1 MLQPIFFFIFT
12 DALFGLFSGQYWIHF
27 FPVHCYFPG
36 SIVTLREAKCDLMC
50 LEAVVN
56 LKLNWSD
63 TAAVFILAL
72 IKARDSS
79 RFNCLWI
86 VRAVHVPPQLF
97 KYLHLFKLAGN
108 SWADSVTTYKKIY
121 PLILLLNINI
131 HIVRKCLWKQ
141 WPDPNKNTQN
151 PDFTEEWS
159 YIHAKFAG
167 ALFCSGSFDFLSCV
181 RFLAKWRMLSWACR
195 LLS

>member
-1 MLQPIFFFIFT
+1 MEDRYVTSLQYILRPGMGHNMCTNYNINTFTTCCHKCYSRFSSLFFT

-108 SWADSVTTYKKIY
+108 SWADSVTT
-121 PLILLLNINI
+121 
-131 HIVRKCLWKQ
+131 
-141 WPDPNKNTQN
+141 
-151 PDFTEEWS
+151 
-159 YIHAKFAG
+159 
-167 ALFCSGSFDFLSCV
+167 
-181 RFLAKWRMLSWACR
+181 
-195 LLS
+195 